1 MKITMNL
8 ANKNGYIFYNGKLQ
22 WFEFVEAIVDFNR
35 GLVQYTCKLGGELCT
50 LMMSECP
57 EVYESEEHYKSKSPL
72 TLATIEWTGALG
84 RVFNA
89 STRKDMNESGECK
102 LWQVENNVP
111 IEVDAPKA
119 NFLYKNGKWR
129 LEIQYV
135 GKGKFFNSRE
145 QAQMYCD
152 LIIVEEDGTERI
164 EKSAASRMLLN
175 DEQKEA
181 IQAIKTAIEDANKK
195 GVILLFDRDCDDI
208 YAFSKKEMEK
218 WEIDCRDY
226 RNTESR
232 VDCTDL
238 LEDVGMNMYS
248 TNLCDCGIYV
258 EWKK

>member
-1 MKITMNL
+1 MKTTMNL
-8 ANKNGYIFYNGKLQ
+8 ANKNGYIFHDGKLQ
-22 WFEFVEAIVDFNR
+22 WFEFAEALVDFNS
-35 GLVQYTCKLGGELCT
+35 GVVQYVCKLGGEERMLI
-50 LMMSECP
+50 MSEYP

-102 LWQVENNVP
+102 LWQVKNNEP

-181 IQAIKTAIEDANKK
+181 LQAIKSAIKDAKKK
-195 GVILLFDRDCDDI
+195 GVILLFDRECDDI
-208 YAFSKKEMEK
+208 YAFSEKEMEK
-218 WEIDCRDY
+218 WEIDCRGY
-226 RNTESR
+226 RDNESR
-232 VDCTDL
+232 VDYTDL
-238 LEDVGMNMYS
+238 LEDIGMSIYS

>member
-1 MKITMNL
+1 MKTTMNL
-8 ANKNGYIFYNGKLQ
+8 ANKNGYIFHNGKLQ
-22 WFEFVEAIVDFNR
+22 WFEFVEALVDFNN
-35 GLVQYTCKLGGELCT
+35 GQVQYVCKLGGEECMLI
-50 LMMSECP
+50 MSECP

-72 TLATIEWTGALG
+72 TLETIEWTGALG

-89 STRKDMNESGECK
+89 STRKNMNESGECK
-102 LWQVENNVP
+102 LWQVTNNEP

-181 IQAIKTAIEDANKK
+181 IQAIKTAIEDAKKK
-195 GVILLFDRDCDDI
+195 GVTLLFDRDCDHI
-208 YAFSKKEMEK
+208 YAFSQKEMNE

-226 RNTESR
+226 GDKASR
-232 VDCTDL
+232 VDYTDL
-238 LEDVGMNMYS
+238 LEDIGMSIYS

-258 EWKK
+258 EWKE

>member
-1 MKITMNL
+1 MKTTMNL
-8 ANKNGYIFYNGKLQ
+8 ANKNGYIFHDGKLQ
-22 WFEFVEAIVDFNR
+22 WFEFAEALVDFNS
-35 GLVQYTCKLGGELCT
+35 GQVQYVCKLGGEERMLI
-50 LMMSECP
+50 MSECP

-102 LWQVENNVP
+102 LWQVKNNEP

-135 GKGKFFNSRE
+135 GKGKYFNTSE

-164 EKSAASRMLLN
+164 EKSAAGRMLLN
-175 DEQKEA
+175 DEQKDA
-181 IQAIKTAIEDANKK
+181 IQAIKTAIEDAKQK
-195 GVILLFDRDCDDI
+195 GVILLFDRECDDI
-208 YAFSKKEMEK
+208 YAFSEKEMEK
-218 WEIDCRDY
+218 WEIDCRGY
-226 RNTESR
+226 SNTESR
-232 VDCTDL
+232 VDYTDL
-238 LEDVGMNMYS
+238 LEDVGMNIYS

>member
-1 MKITMNL
+1 MKTTMNL
-8 ANKNGYIFYNGKLQ
+8 ANKNGYIFHDGKLQ
-22 WFEFVEAIVDFNR
+22 WFEFVEALVNFND
-35 GLVQYTCKLGGELCT
+35 GQVQYVCKLGGEECMLI
-50 LMMSECP
+50 MSECP

-102 LWQVENNVP
+102 LWQVKNNET

-119 NFLYKNGKWR
+119 NFLYKNGKYR
-129 LEIQYV
+129 LEIQHV
-135 GKGKFFNSRE
+135 GKGRYFNTCE

-181 IQAIKTAIEDANKK
+181 VQAIKTAIEEANKK
-195 GVILLFDRDCDDI
+195 GVILLFDRECDDI

-218 WEIDCRDY
+218 WEIDCRGY
-226 RNTESR
+226 RDTESR
-232 VDCTDL
+232 VDYTDL
-238 LEDVGMNMYS
+238 LEDVGMNIYS